1 MGTRKGRFAFSL
13 LEVLAVV
20 AILGIIA
27 AIVLPSMTESSAT
40 ATQRVNEHTAATLN
54 TSISRYYVDKGKWP
68 TALTELVPT
77 YLPKGVPTNPVD
89 DSPYY
94 LDPTTYRVKGTG
106 L

>member
-1 MGTRKGRFAFSL
+1 MGTRKARSAFSL

-27 AIVLPSMTESSAT
+27 AIVLPSMTESSDT
-40 ATQRVNEHTAATLN
+40 AKQQVNEHTAARLN
-54 TSISRYYVDKGKWP
+54 TSIARYYVDMGSWP

-77 YLPKGVPTNPVD
+77 YLPEGVPTNPVD

-94 LDPTTYRVKGTG
+94 IDPTTHRVKGTG